1 MKEYLKKAGY
11 TAPRIEAAI
20 FMAENGYAASVTT
33 QPVKSFTLGV
43 GKGGL

>member
-1 MKEYLKKAGY
+1 MKEYSKKAGY
-11 TAPRIEAAI
+11 EAPKIEATG
-20 FMAENGYAASVTT
+20 FMAENGYAASATP